1 MELLVDIFGFVSI
14 LLHGAATTLQSVA
27 LGGTCV
33 LLALALPLRAE
44 LGAAFG
50 QIERG
55 ARRITMACAFGL
67 VLVALVN
74 MLLKSLVVMGTASL
88 GWLDLVG
95 ANFVNAS
102 LIKIAAALA
111 LGLLCRVPL
120 EDSRRVTLVLA
131 AVAVLVGSALTSHS
145 VGRVDGRG
153 FLYVSSL
160 LHQAGAAIWIGGI
173 PAFLVALH
181 HARDGHLARI
191 IGRRYSLISM
201 AGVGILLAAGIAM
214 TVPYT
219 GGLEP
224 EAMIGTA
231 YGAML
236 TTKIFIF
243 VCILCLGAANFF
255 LVERLRRD
263 PATPFIRLRRFA
275 EVELGV
281 GISIFFMAASLT
293 SLPPAVDLTQ
303 DRATIAEVAERMTPR
318 WPTLMSPDRNQL
330 AISELQGKLDAVRAG
345 APVDERPRAYV
356 PGSGVPVPRNAH
368 DIAWSEYN
376 HHWAG
381 IIVLAIGLM
390 ALLEKT
396 GRAPWARHWPLLFLL
411 LAAFLFVRS
420 EAEGWPFGQ
429 FTLAESLRDP
439 EYVQH
444 KLFMV
449 LITGFSAFEWS
460 VRTGRL
466 TRPWAQYIFPL
477 ICAFGAM
484 MLLTHAHAI
493 DNVKELLLIEITH
506 LPLAV
511 FGMASGWAR
520 WLELRLPAPDN
531 RLPGWIWP
539 VCFCMVG
546 LILIAYRES

>member
-14 LLHGAATTLQSVA
+14 LLHGAATTLQSIA
-27 LGGTCV
+27 LGGACF
-33 LLALALPLRAE
+33 LLALVLPLRGE
-44 LGAAFG
+44 LGPAFVA
-50 QIERG
+50 IERG
-55 ARRITMACAFGL
+55 ARLVTMVSAFGL
-67 VLVALVN
+67 VVVAGVGI
-74 MLLKSLVVMGTASL
+74 LLKSLVVMGTAGL
-88 GWLDLVG
+88 GWPDLIGANFINAGLIKIGAGLALGMLCLAPAQMARGPVLALAAVGVLVG
-95 ANFVNAS
+95 A
-102 LIKIAAALA
+102 
-111 LGLLCRVPL
+111 
-120 EDSRRVTLVLA
+120 
-131 AVAVLVGSALTSHS
+131 ALTSHS
-145 VGRVDGRG
+145 VGRVDGRA
-153 FLYVSSL
+153 FLYLSSL

-173 PAFLVALH
+173 PAFLVTLH
-181 HARDGHLARI
+181 HVRDGHLARI
-191 IGRRYSLISM
+191 VARRYSLISM
-201 AGVGILLAAGIAM
+201 TGVGILLFAGFAM
-214 TVPYT
+214 TIAYT
-219 GGLEP
+219 GSA

-236 TTKIFIF
+236 STKIVIF
-243 VCILCLGAANFF
+243 LGILSLGAANFF

-263 PATPFIRLRRFA
+263 PATPFLRLRRFA
-275 EVELGV
+275 EVEVGL

-303 DRATIAEVAERMTPR
+303 DRASFAEVVERLTPR
-318 WPTLMSPDRNQL
+318 WPTLVSPDRNQL
-330 AISELQGKLDAVRAG
+330 AISELQGQLDAARAG
-345 APVDERPRAYV
+345 TPVDERPRAYV

-376 HHWAG
+376 HHWSG
-381 IIVLAIGLM
+381 IIVLAIGLL

-396 GRAPWARHWPLLFLL
+396 GRAHWARHWPLLFLL
-411 LAAFLFVRS
+411 LAVFLFFRS

-429 FTLAESLRDP
+429 LTLAESLRDP

-460 VRTGRL
+460 VRTSRL
-466 TRPWAQYIFPL
+466 REPWAQYIFPL

-520 WLELRLPAPDN
+520 WLELRLPEPDN

-539 VCFCMVG
+539 ICFCMVG